1 MQVKDI
7 RGKPILKGFQ
17 VRYAVT
23 GSAGEV
29 VDFKLD
35 NDKTWVL
42 VDTTDLWYDSKSLEV
57 MSESSHQQLDKQSNQ
72 IQEDHN
78 VGEDIKGKIK
88 RSKSKFE
95 DVDMSNELC
104 DGGG

>member
-7 RGKPILKGFQ
+7 RGKQILKGFQ
-17 VRYAVT
+17 VRYAGT

-35 NDKTWVL
+35 NDRTWVL

-57 MSESSHQQLDKQSNQ
+57 ISVSSHKKLDKKSK
-72 IQEDHN
+72 IEEDHN